1 MSRENSPLSMLYNHA
16 GKPSPAFSGFAIG
29 VEMQPF
35 KRSRSFS
42 HLFRKT
48 ALFVLSVF
56 ASFGQSPT
64 SPSDLMR
71 QVVHAL
77 ELKDE
82 RTLKNLAITKSEC
95 KRFVWPTLSRTLP
108 KLGINAD
115 AFYSM
120 SVKESEIGLA
130 STVRAL
136 GGRKLEVLEVAELTP
151 ERHPTRRKRFRAFSG
166 PAVTIRDESGQ
177 QRTLHLVGG
186 IMEFG
191 GVYKVSTYSLAPDQT
206 Q

>member
-1 MSRENSPLSMLYNHA
+1 MGNNTWTKALNITRNDTANNKSSSFKRRPPNWASRSAWQTVEVSGEEMSRENSPLSMLYNHA

-48 ALFVLSVF
+48 ALFLISVF

-136 GGRKLEVLEVAELTP
+136 GGRKLEVLEEIG
-151 ERHPTRRKRFRAFSG
+151 RAS
-166 PAVTIRDESGQ
+166 
-177 QRTLHLVGG
+177 
-186 IMEFG
+186 
-191 GVYKVSTYSLAPDQT
+191 
-206 Q
+206 